1 MDDENQELDSGLSAL
16 GPEEEEGEET
26 ASITAAARETVA
38 PPMPAVSNFA
48 LEEYKAARDA
58 YSKAY
63 SGESG
68 VLAQI
73 QKARKILESQP
84 TQKTRSEYVQ
94 GLAQALSAPRERTDP
109 RFYERKNLYT
119 FLRDVGQYGAAEEKA
134 QKEAEL
140 KKKLD
145 LLKLDELAA
154 KYGQEE
160 AGKRFT
166 LASQLLRAQR
176 AGTSAAAKEDEITR
190 LQRARRNL
198 DISDPE
204 QAREYNEITKRL
216 AYLGGERE
224 EKGPEML
231 PGQKE
236 FDRKMAD
243 EYADWTFGG
252 KGAQAAS
259 RIARLNDV
267 VGKLESDSDIS
278 GPVVGYTL
286 ENLPTLSSILY
297 PKAQDAKDVVE
308 SVIQTDLRAILGG
321 QFAQEE
327 GKALVKRAYN
337 PRLQEWQN
345 ANRLKLLSLQ
355 MRLVAE
361 DKNKAMNYFGKK
373 GTMMG
378 YEFKP
383 YTYND
388 FLTPEMLNRLDS
400 GEDIE
405 SVARSIIPTGKPTAE
420 EKPKGEQKP
429 KPAGGGAPAGG
440 NALTDIQKAAK
451 AELDKRNAQKAAATK
466 KPGG

>member
-1 MDDENQELDSGLSAL
+1 MDDENQELDPSLSAL
-16 GPEEEEGEET
+16 GPEEEGEET
-26 ASITAAARETVA
+26 ASITAAAQQGALSSLPE
-38 PPMPAVSNFA
+38 VSKYA
-48 LEEYKAARDA
+48 LEEYKAAQEA
-58 YSKAY
+58 YNKAY
-63 SGESG
+63 AGEAG

-84 TQKTRSEYVQ
+84 TQKTRGEYVQ
-94 GLAQALSAPRERTDP
+94 GLAQALTKPKESTDP
-109 RFYERKNLYT
+109 RFYERRNLYT
-119 FLRDVGQYGAAEEKA
+119 FLRDVGEYGSAEEKA
-134 QKEAEL
+134 RKEAEL
-140 KKKLD
+140 KQKLD

-166 LASQLLRAQR
+166 LASQLLRGQK
-176 AGTSAAAKEDEITR
+176 AAPATKEDEITR
-190 LQRARRNL
+190 LQNVRKNL
-198 DISDPE
+198 DISDPD
-204 QAREYNEITKRL
+204 QARQYNELTKRI
-216 AYLGGERE
+216 AYLGGQRE

-236 FDRKMAD
+236 FDKKMAV
-243 EYADWTFGG
+243 EYSEWTFGG

-267 VGKLESDSDIS
+267 IGKLESDPDIS

-286 ENLPTLSSILY
+286 ENLPTLASILY

-308 SVIQTDLRAILGG
+308 SVVQTDLRAILGG

-327 GKALVKRAYN
+327 AKALIKRAYN

-361 DKNKAMNYFGKK
+361 DKNNAMNYFGKK
-373 GTMMG
+373 NTMMG

-383 YTYND
+383 YTYDD

-400 GEDIE
+400 GEDVE
-405 SVARSIIPTGKPTAE
+405 SVARSIAATGKPAAE
-420 EKPKGEQKP
+420 EKPKGESKP
-429 KPAGGGAPAGG
+429 KPAGGGAPAG
-440 NALTDIQKAAK
+440 AAK
-451 AELDKRNAQKAAATK
+451 TPAQKAAEELARRRAAK
-466 KPGG
+466 GG

>member
-1 MDDENQELDSGLSAL
+1 MDDENQELDSGLSGL

-26 ASITAAARETVA
+26 ASITAAAQQNALSSLPE
-38 PPMPAVSNFA
+38 VSKYA
-48 LEEYKAARDA
+48 LEEYKAAQEA
-58 YSKAY
+58 YNKAY
-63 SGESG
+63 TGEAG

-84 TQKTRSEYVQ
+84 TQKTRGEYVQ
-94 GLAQALSAPRERTDP
+94 GLAQALTKPKESTDP
-109 RFYERKNLYT
+109 RFYERRNLYT
-119 FLRDVGQYGAAEEKA
+119 FLRDVGEYGSAEEKA
-134 QKEAEL
+134 RKEAEL
-140 KKKLD
+140 KQKLD

-176 AGTSAAAKEDEITR
+176 AGTGAAAKEDEITR
-190 LQRARRNL
+190 LQRVRGSL
-198 DISDPE
+198 DISDPAE
-204 QAREYNEITKRL
+204 AKQYNEITARI
-216 AYLGGERE
+216 AYLGGKRE

-236 FDRKMAD
+236 FDKKMAD

-361 DKNKAMNYFGKK
+361 DKNKAMNYFREHK

-429 KPAGGGAPAGG
+429 KPAGGGAPAG
-440 NALTDIQKAAK
+440 AAK
-451 AELDKRNAQKAAATK
+451 TPAQKAAEELARRRAAK
-466 KPGG
+466 GG

>member
-63 SGESG
+63 SGEGG

-176 AGTSAAAKEDEITR
+176 AGTGAAAKEDEITR
-190 LQRARRNL
+190 LQRVRGNL
-198 DISDPE
+198 DISDPA
-204 QAREYNEITKRL
+204 QAKQYNEITARI
-216 AYLGGERE
+216 AYLGGKRE
-224 EKGPEML
+224 EKAPEAGPGE
-231 PGQKE
+231 KE
-236 FDRKMAD
+236 VDKKIGA
-243 EYADWTFGG
+243 EYADWVVGG

-259 RIARLNDV
+259 RISKINDV
-267 VGKLESDSDIS
+267 VSQLGKRKDLS
-278 GPVVGYTL
+278 GTVVGYTL
-286 ENLPTLSSILY
+286 EEWPTIASAMF
-297 PKAQDAKDVVE
+297 PEAQDVKDIVE
-308 SVIQTDLRAILGG
+308 SVVQTDLRAILGG
-321 QFAQEE
+321 QFAQQE
-327 GKALVKRAYN
+327 GLALIKRAYN
-337 PRLQEWQN
+337 PRLDETKN
-345 ANRLKLLSLQ
+345 ANRLKLLSRQ
-355 MRLVAE
+355 MQIVADE
-361 DKNKAMNYFGKK
+361 KNRAMSYFGEK
-373 GTMMG
+373 GTIKG

-383 YTYND
+383 YTAND
-388 FLTPEMLNRLDS
+388 FLTADQLRRIDA
-400 GEDIE
+400 GE
-405 SVARSIIPTGKPTAE
+405 SVESILGEAPP

-429 KPAGGGAPAGG
+429 KPAAGGAPAG
-440 NALTDIQKAAK
+440 AAK
-451 AELDKRNAQKAAATK
+451 TPAQKAAEELARRRAAAK
-466 KPGG
+466 GG